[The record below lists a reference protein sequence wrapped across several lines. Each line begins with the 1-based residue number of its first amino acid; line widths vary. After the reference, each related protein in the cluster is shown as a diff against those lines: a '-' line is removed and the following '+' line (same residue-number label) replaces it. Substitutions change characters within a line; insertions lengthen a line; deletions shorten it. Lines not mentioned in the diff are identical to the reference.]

1 MYPSVVRRVGGAG
14 DGDDGD
20 DDGDGDADADDD
32 DGGDDGGANV
42 DGRGGST
49 RGGPTRARDA
59 RRVRC
64 GARGEKED
72 ERGGGRRAHQG
83 AVAER
88 LRPSHPG
95 KRARDG

>member
-1 MYPSVVRRVGGAG
+1 VYPSVVRRVGGAG
-14 DGDDGD
+14 DDGD
-20 DDGDGDADADDD
+20 DDDDGDADDDDDAD